1 MIGLF
6 NFMRNKRVFMLM
18 IGFIVF
24 IAIIGFSL
32 SDRKELTW
40 PEKILKDT
48 SGFVQMWFYKP
59 AGYIAGFFEDIR
71 DFRSVYEENERLRKA
86 YAAYARDK
94 VNYNFMKKENERLQQ
109 ALNFTE
115 QQKQMNNY
123 NFLIAHVISVSNDA
137 INRTMTINL
146 GSKDGVKKNMAV
158 TTVDGLVGL
167 VSSVTP
173 FTAAVTPLT
182 ELNESSPTF
191 NSIAATIE
199 GRENESF
206 GILSSFN
213 KETNRIAMTR
223 IAENDKMEIGDTV
236 ITSGLGG
243 VYPRGLR
250 IGTVE
255 TKQVGDFGL
264 TYTAT
269 VKLSASF
276 DHLTEVFVVQVPEI
290 GEPEDGES
298 SQ

>member
-18 IGFIVF
+18 IGLIMF

-40 PEKILKDT
+40 PEKFLKDT
-48 SGFVQMWFYKP
+48 SGFVQQWFYKP
-59 AGYIAGFFEDIR
+59 AGYIAGFFEDVR
-71 DFRSVYEENERLRKA
+71 EFRHVYEENERLRVA

-94 VNYNFMKKENERLQQ
+94 VEYNFIKKENERYKEELK
-109 ALNFTE
+109 FTE
-115 QQKQMNNY
+115 QQKLLNNY
-123 NFLIAHVISVSNDA
+123 TYLIAQVVSVSNDA
-137 INRTMTINL
+137 NNRTMTINL
-146 GSKDGVKKNMAV
+146 GSKHGVKKNMAV

-173 FTAAVTPLT
+173 FTSAITPIT

-199 GRENESF
+199 GREDESF
-206 GILSSFN
+206 GILSRYD
-213 KETNRIAMTR
+213 KETSRIIMTR
-223 IAENDKMEIGDTV
+223 IAENDKMEIGDNV

-243 VYPRGLR
+243 VYPRGLK

-255 TKQVGDFGL
+255 TKQVGNFGL
-264 TYTAT
+264 TYTAD

-276 DHLTEVFVVQVPEI
+276 DHLAEVFVVQVPSFE
-290 GEPEDGES
+290 ES
-298 SQ
+298 EQ